1 MTCSLSDHFLKE
13 MNGVVVGVDAVVVAS
28 AFDVVVVVAVVLL
41 TAAVDVA
48 KTLYL
53 IYLFLSQD

>member
-1 MTCSLSDHFLKE
+1 

>member
-1 MTCSLSDHFLKE
+1 MSDHFLKE
-13 MNGVVVGVDAVVVAS
+13 MNGVVVGVDAVVVA
-28 AFDVVVVVAVVLL
+28 FDVVVVVAAVLL
-41 TAAVDVA
+41 AAAVDVA

>member
-13 MNGVVVGVDAVVVAS
+13 MNGVVVGVDAVVVA
-28 AFDVVVVVAVVLL
+28 FDVVVVVAVVLL
-41 TAAVDVA
+41 AAAVDVA

>member
-28 AFDVVVVVAVVLL
+28 AFDVVVVVAAVLL
-41 TAAVDVA
+41 AAAVDVA